1 MQNFPFCNHLK
12 RRKLHINNDFFESTG
27 KFTKNIYLYN
37 RSRMAMLIKNRM
49 EIHNSTLPQI
59 KLGMLQ
65 ASDHAIIFDKIAII
79 DDNLDPEQK
88 DKRIGAPV
96 NKPLPTKI
104 LVGICL
110 MCIEGSID
118 LKLNQTEYHMEK
130 NDCLLGM
137 PGFIAEHISMSGECK
152 MIVIAAAQDFL
163 GKSPM
168 KGTETAR
175 KWMIQKGEP
184 SVIHFPDEICSSF
197 LSGYKC
203 FRQTYDLAHQD
214 YRNEILICFLH
225 TALALFSSWL
235 KQTGETEHGLSIP
248 RKKDLV
254 MKFLND
260 VHEFCNK
267 ERSVSFYAERCC
279 LSPKYFAKI
288 ITDAMG
294 RKPGDIIKDN
304 VILEAKVLLIAKS
317 YSIQQVSDK
326 LNFPNPSFFCK
337 YFKAATGTTPRKY
350 QLRGEK
356 ATDKFKD
363 STL

>member
-1 MQNFPFCNHLK
+1 
-12 RRKLHINNDFFESTG
+12 
-27 KFTKNIYLYN
+27 
-37 RSRMAMLIKNRM
+37 M

-104 LVGICL
+104 LVGIFL

-137 PGFIAEHISMSGECK
+137 PGFIAERITMSGQCR

-235 KQTGETEHGLSIP
+235 KQTGETEHGLTIP

-279 LSPKYFAKI
+279 LSPKYFAKL

-294 RKPGDIIKDN
+294 KKPGDIIKDN

-337 YFKAATGTTPRKY
+337 YFKAATGTSPRKY
-350 QLRGEK
+350 QLHGEK
-356 ATDKFKD
+356 ITEKPKD